1 MNSLTNIIIF
11 CQTLR
16 NREEEETS
24 RERARASGQHNP
36 PPTPLYRFPH
46 QAWILIR
53 AREI

>member
-24 RERARASGQHNP
+24 RERARGLGAAQP
-36 PPTPLYRFPH
+36 PPLSLPSSSMDSN
-46 QAWILIR
+46 QG
-53 AREI
+53 